1 MRCGSHIASSL
12 RPSVAP
18 GQLIVIKA
26 LVRSRLTEDPSS
38 QVYKALDAY
47 PNQILS
53 VKSDR
58 PQADM
63 LHMCYCHRTAEPG
76 EA

>member
-1 MRCGSHIASSL
+1 M
-12 RPSVAP
+12 AP

-38 QVYKALDAY
+38 QDEKARDAS
-47 PNQILS
+47 PNQLLS

-58 PQADM
+58 LQADM